1 MENEKSDSRVYLI
14 RQILNHIT
22 GYFHWA
28 QTLKF
33 GGMQQWKKTSYSLT
47 NQEFLV
53 IINFQSIKTNLD
65 SCQISSKFS
74 FIITLARWVFFWRF
88 SHRELHGGML
98 VFLMK
103 LRELFWVVLY
113 FFLMVTY
120 WVTHVVFI
128 MMPACRLSLHETAS
142 ISRWVNA
149 KYVYTNIYL
158 TSSL

>member
-1 MENEKSDSRVYLI
+1 MI

-33 GGMQQWKKTSYSLT
+33 GGMRHWKKTSYPLT
-47 NQEFLV
+47 NQEFSV
-53 IINFQSIKTNLD
+53 IINFQSIKTNLV
-65 SCQISSKFS
+65 SCQISSKFP

-88 SHRELHGGML
+88 SHRKCMVECWYSSWYWESYFELLH
-98 VFLMK
+98 FI
-103 LRELFWVVLY
+103 

-120 WVTHVVFI
+120 WVTHVVLI

-149 KYVYTNIYL
+149 KYVYTNTYL

>member
-1 MENEKSDSRVYLI
+1 MDGKKIVWI
-14 RQILNHIT
+14 KIII
-22 GYFHWA
+22 
-28 QTLKF
+28 
-33 GGMQQWKKTSYSLT
+33 GGMRHWKKTSYPLT
-47 NQEFLV
+47 NQEFSV

-74 FIITLARWVFFWRF
+74 FIITSARWVSVFFEDLATKSTWQNVGIPHEIERAIL
-88 SHRELHGGML
+88 SCCTL
-98 VFLMK
+98 
-103 LRELFWVVLY
+103 
-113 FFLMVTY
+113 FFLNGY
-120 WVTHVVFI
+120 LLSYTHVVFI